1 MTSPLNHAQGT
12 GDEPVPVLDWSRF
25 DIEQRLLFP
34 GGRYTRTNN
43 LLTGLL
49 GVIGTLAF
57 YGILQIPG
65 CRDTVFAAVF
75 SQRGPTQHAVV
86 LLFFWSLAILV
97 IKWVKLRFQLRSLD
111 VRVIPNEPGFVL
123 STATVGRV
131 LDHVHDSVDD
141 PRHFVV
147 FNRIVLALANF
158 RNLGDVGD
166 VDDILRSQ
174 AAQDESAMETSYALI
189 QGFVWAIPVLG
200 FIGTVLGLSDAIGQF
215 SGVLGDAGDIGEITK
230 ALKGVT
236 GGLATAFDTT
246 LVALV
251 AALVLQLLMTVLKKE
266 EEEFLDAAMEFGIRN
281 VVGRLRL
288 AEKS

>member
-1 MTSPLNHAQGT
+1 MSSAPSEFTKPAT
-12 GDEPVPVLDWSRF
+12 PILDWARR

-34 GGRYTRTNN
+34 GGRHTRVNN

-49 GVIGTLAF
+49 G
-57 YGILQIPG
+57 GICTGLFFGFLQLPSIRGKP
-65 CRDTVFAAVF
+65 FAEMF
-75 SQRGPTQHAVV
+75 INRGPTQYAVV
-86 LLFFWSLAILV
+86 FLFFWSLAILV
-97 IKWVKLRFQLRSLD
+97 IKWFKLRFQWRSLD
-111 VRVIPNEPGFVL
+111 VRVIPNEPGFTL

-131 LDHVHDSVDD
+131 LDHIHDCVDD
-141 PRHFVV
+141 PRHFVL
-147 FNRIVLALANF
+147 FNRIVVALANL
-158 RNLGDVGD
+158 RNLGHVGD

-174 AAQDESAMETSYALI
+174 ASQDESAMETSYALI

-200 FIGTVLGLSDAIGQF
+200 FIGTVLGLSGAIGQF
-215 SGVLGDAGDIGEITK
+215 SGVLGEAGEISQITS

-251 AALVLQLLMTVLKKE
+251 AALCIQMLMTVLKKE

-281 VVGRLRL
+281 VVGRLRIVD
-288 AEKS
+288 KP

>member
-1 MTSPLNHAQGT
+1 MTSPLHHAQGT
-12 GDEPVPVLDWSRF
+12 GDEPGPVLDWSRF

-49 GVIGTLAF
+49 GVLGTLAF
-57 YGILQIPG
+57 YGTLQIPG
-65 CRDTVFAAVF
+65 VRDTVFADVF
-75 SQRGPTQHAVV
+75 NQRGPTQYAVV
-86 LLFFWSLAILV
+86 VLFFWSLAILA
-97 IKWVKLRFQLRSLD
+97 IKWLKLRFQLLSLD

-123 STATVGRV
+123 SSATVGRV
-131 LDHVHDSVDD
+131 LDHIHDCVDD
-141 PRHFVV
+141 PRHFVL
-147 FNRIVLALANF
+147 FNRIVVALANF
-158 RNLGDVGD
+158 RNLGHVGD

-200 FIGTVLGLSDAIGQF
+200 FIGTVLGLSVAIGQF
-215 SGVLGDAGDIGEITK
+215 SGVLGDAGDIGEITG

-251 AALVLQLLMTVLKKE
+251 AALIVQLLMTVLKKE

-288 AEKS
+288 ADKS